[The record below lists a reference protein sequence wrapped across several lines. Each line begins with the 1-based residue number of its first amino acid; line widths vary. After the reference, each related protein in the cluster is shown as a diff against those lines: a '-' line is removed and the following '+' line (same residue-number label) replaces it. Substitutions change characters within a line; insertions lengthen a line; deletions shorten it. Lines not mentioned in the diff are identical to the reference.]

1 MLVKLSK
8 TIDYYVEL
16 NSDGFE
22 SNTKALESF
31 MDINARRGI
40 DSYIKPAPT
49 DHIEARVIFEL
60 PEGVPVNHYIIKNKA
75 PEAR

>member
-8 TIDYYVEL
+8 TIDYYAEI
-16 NSDGFE
+16 NTEGFG
-22 SNTKALESF
+22 SNAEALQSF

-40 DSYIKPAPT
+40 DQFMKPAPT
-49 DHIEARVIFEL
+49 DHVEARVIFEL